1 MTVPVPS
8 SDLTWLHM
16 DRPNNLMY
24 VHGLLWFEQRPDWD
38 AVEAVLA
45 ERLVGRF
52 PVFGRRSRQVDGT
65 WMWQDDPD
73 FSMHRHIRRTTLAE
87 PGTEAEAQAYISS
100 RFSQR
105 FDHEH
110 PLWEIDLVD
119 GVRHLPG
126 EGDGAMLLARFHHGI
141 ADGIR
146 LVQVLLSLLDPLH
159 DDVHPPA
166 VGRLGGDGGLAGHAA
181 RLARAT
187 TSGAAD
193 AVSGTAATLMRS
205 PSWVSRL
212 HPRHAASGLRRLSRP
227 TTVTDA
233 MSHVASEDNSLVNT
247 WRSVSRLAL
256 SGRSVDTV
264 WSGTPGVE
272 KRVAWVTGVTVDEV
286 RRIGSEH
293 GATVNDVLLS
303 AVALGLTEYLAS
315 KGEHSVDELT
325 WLVPV
330 SLRPI
335 TAEAPTELGNKFAV
349 VLVPLPIGIRDPD
362 RLLRETRSRMTRIKN
377 SAEPLVLFGVQRTI
391 AEAPSVVSVGLT
403 NFVANKSV
411 GVLTNV
417 PGPRAP
423 MALAGT
429 QVSGILGWVPTSG
442 DQPLGICIFSYNG
455 SVSIGIAAD
464 AGLVGDPNDLA
475 RHIEAAVHELGAT
488 PADASETVGV

>member
-1 MTVPVPS
+1 MTVPVPP
-8 SDLTWLHM
+8 SDLTWLNM

-38 AVEAVLA
+38 AVEAVLG

-65 WMWQDDPD
+65 WVWQDDPG
-73 FSMHRHIRRTTLAE
+73 FSLHRHVRRATLDE
-87 PGTEAEAQAYISS
+87 PGTEVEAQAYISS
-100 RFSQR
+100 RFSQP

-110 PLWEIDLVD
+110 PLWEVDLVD

-146 LVQVLLSLLDPLH
+146 LVQVMLSLLDPLH

-166 VGRLGGDGGLAGHAA
+166 VGRTGTRGSVTDQAA

-187 TSGAAD
+187 VSGAAD
-193 AVSGTAATLMRS
+193 AVSGTASTLMRS
-205 PSWVSRL
+205 PTWVARL
-212 HPRHAASGLRRLSRP
+212 HPRNTASGLRRLSRP

-233 MSHVASEDNSLVNT
+233 MSRVASEDNSLVNT

-272 KRVAWVTGVTVDEV
+272 KKVAWVTGVTLDEV
-286 RRIGSEH
+286 RHIGSQH
-293 GATVNDVLLS
+293 SATINDVLLA
-303 AVALGLTEYLAS
+303 AVSLGLTDYLS
-315 KGEHSVDELT
+315 GKGEQGVDAVT

-349 VLVPLPIGIRDPD
+349 VLLPMPIGIRDPD
-362 RLLRETRSRMTRIKN
+362 RLLREIHSRMARIKN
-377 SAEPLVLFGVQRTI
+377 SAEPLVLFGIQRAI
-391 AEAPSVVSVGLT
+391 AETPTAVSVGLT

-429 QVSGILGWVPTSG
+429 QVSGVLGWVPTSG
-442 DQPLGICIFSYNG
+442 DQPLGVCIFSYNG

-464 AGLVGDPNDLA
+464 AGLVSDPNDLA
-475 RHIEAAVHELGAT
+475 RMIQTAIHRLGGSPT
-488 PADASETVGV
+488 VPAG